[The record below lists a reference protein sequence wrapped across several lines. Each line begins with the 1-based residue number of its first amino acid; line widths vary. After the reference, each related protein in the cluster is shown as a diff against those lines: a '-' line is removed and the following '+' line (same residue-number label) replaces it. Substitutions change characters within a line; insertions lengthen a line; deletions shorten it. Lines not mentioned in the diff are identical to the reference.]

1 MSRLDSEG
9 RTPAERGAEALQLR
23 MMGLTYAQIAETVGY
38 ADRAA
43 AFNAVTDE
51 LNRQAVDG
59 LESRATAAAVMLTR
73 LDRLLRGLWP
83 DASAGD
89 PFAVDRVLAIEKRRA
104 EILTWVV
111 PEPETVKQEDGVTS
125 ISAARAARQARAAAK
140 QLPPS

>member
-1 MSRLDSEG
+1 V
-9 RTPAERGAEALQLR
+9 ERGAEAVQLR

-43 AFNAVTDE
+43 AFNAVSAE

-59 LESRATAAAVMLTR
+59 LESWNAAVAVGLAR
-73 LDRLLRGLWP
+73 LDKLLAGLWEF
-83 DASAGD
+83 AEAGD
-89 PFAVDRVLAIEKRRA
+89 VAAVDRVLAIEKRRA
-104 EILTWVV
+104 ELLSMAR
-111 PEPETVKQEDGVTS
+111 PELETVKQEDGVTS

>member
-1 MSRLDSEG
+1 LRLDSEG

-43 AFNAVTDE
+43 AFNAVSAE

-59 LESRATAAAVMLTR
+59 LESWNAAVAVGLAR
-73 LDRLLRGLWP
+73 LDKLLAGLWEF
-83 DASAGD
+83 AEAGD
-89 PFAVDRVLAIEKRRA
+89 VAAVDRVLAIEKRRA
-104 EILTWVV
+104 ELLSMAR

-125 ISAARAARQARAAAK
+125 ISAARAARQARAAAE

>member
-9 RTPAERGAEALQLR
+9 RTPVERGTEAVQLR

-43 AFNAVTDE
+43 AFNAVSAE

-59 LESRATAAAVMLTR
+59 LESWNAAVAVGLAR
-73 LDRLLRGLWP
+73 LDKLLAGLWEF
-83 DASAGD
+83 AEAGD
-89 PFAVDRVLAIEKRRA
+89 VAAVDRVLAIEKRRA
-104 EILTWVV
+104 ELLSMAR
-111 PEPETVKQEDGVTS
+111 PELETVKQEDGVTS